1 MRFGPGLILGLAA
14 LAGGYYLYKNYVQ
27 KPAPVIQPT
36 TNIKKDLED
45 LASVGNKLVTDLKKE
60 SQNIIQSGAKAAE
73 NIKKEGENV
82 ASTVAKTA

>member
-14 LAGGYYLYKNYVQ
+14 LAGGYYLYKNYYVQ

-45 LASVGNKLVTDLKKE
+45 LANVGSKLATDLKK
-60 SQNIIQSGAKAAE
+60 
-73 NIKKEGENV
+73 
-82 ASTVAKTA
+82 